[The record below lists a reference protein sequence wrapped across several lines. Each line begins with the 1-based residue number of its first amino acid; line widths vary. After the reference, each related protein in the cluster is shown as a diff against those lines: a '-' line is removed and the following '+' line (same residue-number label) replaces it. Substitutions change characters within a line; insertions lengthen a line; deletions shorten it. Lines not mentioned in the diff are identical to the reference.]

1 MNVDPSLINTQS
13 TLGQVTLLILV
24 GSTLLINLKPVI
36 SSSKKQLKQ
45 RNLASLTEE
54 LRASRREVLYSRHLV
69 RDLSDWQ
76 LTARETIRYQRN
88 KMIDAGVEPD
98 PRIESLLKLLEEI
111 EQRPTRY
118 DEEEEEDD

>member
-13 TLGQVTLLILV
+13 TLGQVTLLVLV

-36 SSSKKQLKQ
+36 SSSSKKLKQ
-45 RNLASLTEE
+45 RSLASLTEE
-54 LRASRREVLYSRHLV
+54 LRASKREVLYSRNLV

-98 PRIESLLKLLEEI
+98 ERIESLLKLLEEI
-111 EQRPTRY
+111 EQRPPMH
-118 DEEEEEDD
+118 DEEEDDD

>member
-1 MNVDPSLINTQS
+1 MNVDPSMINTQT
-13 TLGQVTLLILV
+13 TLGQVTLLVLV

-36 SSSKKQLKQ
+36 SSSSKKLKQ

-54 LRASRREVLYSRHLV
+54 LRASKREILYSRNLV

-76 LTARETIRYQRN
+76 LAARETIRYQRN

-98 PRIESLLKLLEEI
+98 ERIESLLKLLEEI
-111 EQRPTRY
+111 EQRPPIH
-118 DEEEEEDD
+118 DEEEDDD

>member
-1 MNVDPSLINTQS
+1 MNVDPSMINTQS
-13 TLGQVTLLILV
+13 TLGQVTLLVLV

-36 SSSKKQLKQ
+36 SSSRKKLKQ

-54 LRASRREVLYSRHLV
+54 LRASKREVLYSRNLV

-76 LTARETIRYQRN
+76 LAARETIRYQRN

-98 PRIESLLKLLEEI
+98 ERIESLLDLLEEI
-111 EQRPTRY
+111 EQRSPMHN
-118 DEEEEEDD
+118 EEEEDDD

>member
-1 MNVDPSLINTQS
+1 MNVDPSMINTQS

-36 SSSKKQLKQ
+36 SSSRKKLKQ

-54 LRASRREVLYSRHLV
+54 LRASKREVLYSRHLV

-76 LTARETIRYQRN
+76 LAARETIRYQRN

-98 PRIESLLKLLEEI
+98 ERIESLLDLLEEI
-111 EQRPTRY
+111 EQRSPMHN
-118 DEEEEEDD
+118 EEEEDDD

>member
-1 MNVDPSLINTQS
+1 MINTQS

-36 SSSKKQLKQ
+36 SSSSKKLKQ

-54 LRASRREVLYSRHLV
+54 LRASQREVLYSRNLV

-88 KMIDAGVEPD
+88 KMIDAGVGPD
-98 PRIESLLKLLEEI
+98 ERIESLLKLLEEI
-111 EQRPTRY
+111 EQRPPMH
-118 DEEEEEDD
+118 DEEEDND

>member
-1 MNVDPSLINTQS
+1 MNVDPSMINTQS

-36 SSSKKQLKQ
+36 SSSRKKLKQ

-54 LRASRREVLYSRHLV
+54 LRASKREVLYSRHLV

-76 LTARETIRYQRN
+76 LAARETIRYQRN
-88 KMIDAGVEPD
+88 RMIDAGVEPD
-98 PRIESLLKLLEEI
+98 ERIESLLDLLEEI
-111 EQRPTRY
+111 EQRSPM
-118 DEEEEEDD
+118 DNEEEEDDD

>member
-13 TLGQVTLLILV
+13 TVGQVTLLVLV

-36 SSSKKQLKQ
+36 SSSRKKLKQ

-54 LRASRREVLYSRHLV
+54 LRASKREVLYSRHLV

-76 LTARETIRYQRN
+76 LAARETIRYQRN

-98 PRIESLLKLLEEI
+98 ERIESLLDLLEEI
-111 EQRPTRY
+111 EQRSPMY
-118 DEEEEEDD
+118 NEEEEDDD

>member
-1 MNVDPSLINTQS
+1 MNVDPSMINTQS

-36 SSSKKQLKQ
+36 SSSRKKLKQ

-54 LRASRREVLYSRHLV
+54 LRASKREVLYSRHLV

-76 LTARETIRYQRN
+76 LAARETIRYQRN

-98 PRIESLLKLLEEI
+98 ERIESLLDLLEEI
-111 EQRPTRY
+111 EQRSPMY
-118 DEEEEEDD
+118 NEEEEDDD

>member
-1 MNVDPSLINTQS
+1 MNVDPSMINTQS
-13 TLGQVTLLILV
+13 TIGQVTLLVLV

-36 SSSKKQLKQ
+36 SSSSKKLKQ

-54 LRASRREVLYSRHLV
+54 LRASKREVLYSRNLV

-76 LTARETIRYQRN
+76 LAARETIRYQRN

-98 PRIESLLKLLEEI
+98 QRMESLLNLLEEI
-111 EQRPTRY
+111 EQRPPMY
-118 DEEEEEDD
+118 DEEEDDD